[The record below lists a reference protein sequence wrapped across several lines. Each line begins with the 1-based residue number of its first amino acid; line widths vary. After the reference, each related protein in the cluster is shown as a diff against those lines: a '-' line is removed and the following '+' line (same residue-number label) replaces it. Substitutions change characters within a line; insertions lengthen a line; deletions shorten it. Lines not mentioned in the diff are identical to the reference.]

1 MARNSSATRT
11 TKNSCVQALLKAIAR
26 IALRKLPMIVLPIA
40 CTLLS
45 SCGYLFGDN
54 GVFRDTSGDYRR
66 AQETPPMQLPAGAG
80 EKQLTEIYAI
90 PLVTAEEEPTRGDR
104 VPRPTPLVAAS
115 AEQLVRI
122 QRLGDDSWALIAIA
136 PGQLW
141 PQVRSFLTA
150 ANMDVARLDAREG
163 IIETVYLDLTNQE
176 LSSRFRF
183 RLERGVQR
191 GNSELHVLQMH
202 QSASTEWPGT
212 SDDVDLEGEML
223 RGVAQYIANSA
234 DTAPVSM
241 MAEQSM
247 SASGKVALRDDD
259 LGDYINLELPF
270 NRAWASLARALDQS
284 GFQITDRDRS
294 DGKYYV
300 SYEDE
305 DEDGDGKSGWFGWL
319 RGSGDEHPATGVP
332 LLLSMQRASDEEMV
346 IRLSEESSARLQED
360 DLRSLLVLIKGNIN

>member
-1 MARNSSATRT
+1 MGSTQSAGSTADGQTATSSAEECFAARALGLLRT
-11 TKNSCVQALLKAIAR
+11 ATLAILCA
-26 IALRKLPMIVLPIA
+26 
-40 CTLLS
+40 LLS

-66 AQETPPMQLPAGAG
+66 AQETPLMQLPAGAG

-90 PLVTAEEEPTRGDR
+90 PVVTAEEEPTRGDR

-163 IIETVYLDLTNQE
+163 IIETTYLDLTNQE

-183 RLERGVQR
+183 RIERGVQR

-202 QSASTEWPGT
+202 QSASAEWPT
-212 SDDVDLEGEML
+212 SSDDVDLEGEML

-284 GFQITDRDRS
+284 GFQINDRNRS

-300 SYEDE
+300 SYENE
-305 DEDGDGKSGWFGWL
+305 EGDGKSGWFGWL
-319 RGSGDEHPATGVP
+319 WGGGDEHPATGVP
-332 LLLSMQRASDEEMV
+332 LLLSMQRAGDEEMV
-346 IRLSEESSARLQED
+346 IRLREESSTSLEED
-360 DLRSLLVLIKGNIN
+360 DIRSLLVLIKGNIN